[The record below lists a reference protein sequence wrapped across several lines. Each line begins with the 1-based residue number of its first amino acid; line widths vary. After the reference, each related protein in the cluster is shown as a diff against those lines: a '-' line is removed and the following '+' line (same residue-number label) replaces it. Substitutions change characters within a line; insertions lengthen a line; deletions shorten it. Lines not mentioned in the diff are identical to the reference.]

1 MGDISLRLWLD
12 KPERSVNIF
21 ECLHIF
27 REIIEIIHAAHSQGI
42 VHNVRPS
49 YFVMRSFNHVWL
61 IESTTC
67 SHSGSDTLEES
78 DFINAPRDDI
88 EKCEA
93 AVKIGKGIDDQELLL
108 EFLSIIQQKKR
119 EASEK
124 LQQTIS
130 FLCSDIEEATKQKT
144 VFKEMTS
151 TELGSDDCS
160 TSSFP
165 SITVIENEDSACLG
179 TRKRVRTIPCVDDT
193 EGCER
198 DSNMGDDKKN
208 DMSILSKTPRFL
220 NNLKKLVSAYFLTRC
235 KSSYSS
241 GKLVVQDSSIDTTN
255 ERGSVVAA
263 ERSCAKIVALKEK
276 KFREDKSPWTNPF
289 LDGLCKYLSFNK
301 FKVKVDL
308 KQGDLLQS
316 SNLVCLL
323 SFDRDAEFFATAGVN
338 KKIKVFECNTT
349 IYEDRDIH
357 YPVVEM
363 VSQSTLSST
372 CWNTYFKSQIA
383 SSNFEGVVEG
393 VSVGTIKT
401 KSNVC
406 CVRFPLDFAHFL
418 AFRSADHQIYYY
430 DLRNLKGPLV

>member
-1 MGDISLRLWLD
+1 M
-12 KPERSVNIF
+12 NIF
-21 ECLHIF
+21 EFLHVF

-67 SHSGSDTLEES
+67 SHSGSDTLEEELLQS
-78 DFINAPRDDI
+78 EFINAPRDDI

-93 AVKIGKGIDDQELLL
+93 AVEIGKRIDDQELLL
-108 EFLSIIQQKKR
+108 EFLSIIQQKKG

-130 FLCSDIEEATKQKT
+130 LLCSNIEEATKQKT

-179 TRKRVRTIPCVDDT
+179 TRKWVRTIPCVDDT
-193 EGCER
+193 EGCEH
-198 DSNMGDDKKN
+198 DSNMGDDQKN

-220 NNLKKLVSAYFLTRC
+220 NNLKKLVSAYFFTRC
-235 KSSYSS
+235 KSAYSS
-241 GKLVVQDSSIDTTN
+241 GKLVVQDSSIDTTD

-263 ERSCAKIVALKEK
+263 ERSCAKKVALKEK

-289 LDGLCKYLSFNK
+289 LDGLCKYLSFSK
-301 FKVKVDL
+301 FKVKADL
-308 KQGDLLQS
+308 KQGDLL
-316 SNLVCLL
+316 
-323 SFDRDAEFFATAGVN
+323 
-338 KKIKVFECNTT
+338 
-349 IYEDRDIH
+349 
-357 YPVVEM
+357 
-363 VSQSTLSST
+363 
-372 CWNTYFKSQIA
+372 
-383 SSNFEGVVEG
+383 
-393 VSVGTIKT
+393 
-401 KSNVC
+401 
-406 CVRFPLDFAHFL
+406 
-418 AFRSADHQIYYY
+418 
-430 DLRNLKGPLV
+430 